1 MSRRHV
7 TECQVARNSQ
17 LVLHALGGPGRPTA
31 TRGTT
36 WPRSQWV
43 SGTDPGEGCAGWVE
57 KPSTPGG
64 NQAERLLR
72 VLTQLLVNSVI
83 S

>member
-36 WPRSQWV
+36 WPMGEWNRPRRGMRWLGREALNSRWE
-43 SGTDPGEGCAGWVE
+43 SGREAPTRVDPTAG
-57 KPSTPGG
+57 
-64 NQAERLLR
+64 
-72 VLTQLLVNSVI
+72 
-83 S
+83 